1 MTRLVG
7 IHQRPPDCLQ
17 IHTSGRK
24 RSRTLTSK
32 VPARCCGGM
41 IVSAA
46 MQAPVEETFT
56 WLRRARKA

>member
-24 RSRTLTSK
+24 GAARSRRK
-32 VPARCCGGM
+32 CPRAAVGM